1 MTLFQTIFFPPQH
14 TPSTGCTDCTVSKV
28 LYILIL
34 IGPKGTHR
42 LYSAVCTVLYS
53 LYILKLIGHKG
64 TYRLYNVYSL
74 KLIVNTG
81 TNSIVS
87 DLGNILKMI
96 GLEGTLSVYSLYCV
110 AYPTVLSV
118 WFIYKTQTS
127 RDSKTF
133 PSATRGFP
141 TLLSWY
147 DTYMLLAKD
156 WTRTFF

>member
-1 MTLFQTIFFPPQH
+1 MTSFQTIFFPPQH

-74 KLIVNTG
+74 KLIGNKW

-87 DLGNILKMI
+87 DLVNILKVKGPS
-96 GLEGTLSVYSLYCV
+96 GLYSVYSFV
-110 AYPTVLSV
+110 QFVLWSISCRSISGSHIQNTD
-118 WFIYKTQTS
+118 FKRFKNIS
-127 RDSKTF
+127 IRN
-133 PSATRGFP
+133 
-141 TLLSWY
+141 
-147 DTYMLLAKD
+147 
-156 WTRTFF
+156 